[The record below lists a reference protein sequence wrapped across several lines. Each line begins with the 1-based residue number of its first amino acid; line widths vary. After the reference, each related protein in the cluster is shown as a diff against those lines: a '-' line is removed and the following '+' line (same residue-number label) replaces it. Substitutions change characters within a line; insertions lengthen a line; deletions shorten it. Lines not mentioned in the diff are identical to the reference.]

1 MAKRI
6 LIIDDDIVNLKMATH
21 ILANDYEVIC
31 AKSGVEGIDILRNSE
46 IDLVLLDLYM
56 PDMNGLKVLEKI
68 REDAEISGVKVM
80 ILTASGMKTDVTEA
94 IRLGALDF
102 IKKPFFP
109 TELLE
114 RIKKALQVE
123 KKDSILVVDDDKMNL
138 MLVQKILGIR
148 YDVFC
153 VSSGSEALIYLQNN
167 APNLILLDLHMPE
180 MNGLETLEKIR
191 NINKLS
197 DVPVIFLTADSERST
212 EIEIFKAGAMD
223 YIQKPFIAE
232 VVIRRISRIL
242 ELYHYQQS
250 LQQEVDRKT
259 TELRESNR
267 KITNLT
273 TQVMMALVS
282 AIDAKDAYTNG
293 HSLRVA
299 EYSRELAR
307 RMGKSIQEMNDIYY
321 IGLLHDIGKIGIPDR
336 IINKPGRLTEEE
348 YQLVKDHPIIGAE
361 ILENIS
367 EMPGIS
373 IGAHWHHE
381 KYNGTGYPDGLAG
394 EEIPEV
400 ARIIG
405 VADAYDTMTS
415 KRSYRDILPQT
426 VVKNEILKGK
436 GTQFDPVIAGYML
449 QMIEEDTEYQMHE

>member
-31 AKSGVEGIDILRNSE
+31 AKSGVEGIDILRYSE